1 MRILYSTPLGPKFS
15 MNNSSASDIS
25 SQPRPLSEKCT
36 AGPKSEYRGA
46 PESGLFVHVIPACRR
61 TQASPKNR
69 MNPSAASRFSG
80 EINAARSRKR
90 FCAASK
96 ICNVNGGFHHG
107 SVYAATPG
115 TVSDRNFRMA
125 DSMRSGATQS
135 RYASVAASNS
145 ISKPIWS
152 SSTGEA
158 FPSCELSRIAV
169 SSTTVSRRYVSPGK
183 RCAKAGCRII
193 ARHTAARMA
202 SVAADQLRRWRRQ
215 RRRCN
220 GGCFRLAPIPGP
232 QSSTLRNAGGGR
244 AFGRSGARRV
254 RPARVKLC
262 RARRGEVRLGR
273 VAWGAFR
280 ERFSLAWTLLWC
292 TEFGGS
298 GEGWR
303 AGSVGHTDGVPS
315 AQPSPFW
322 VPRHWRVSPVAQ
334 KGTHFRAGRSGWFRC
349 G

>member
-15 MNNSSASDIS
+15 MNNSSASDTS

-46 PESGLFVHVIPACRR
+46 PEYGLFVHVIPACRR

-80 EINAARSRKR
+80 EINAARSWKR
-90 FCAASK
+90 LCAASK

-115 TVSDRNFRMA
+115 TVSDKNFRMA

-169 SSTTVSRRYVSPGK
+169 SSTTVSCRYVSPGK
-183 RCAKAGCRII
+183 RCAEAGCRII

-202 SVAADQLRRWRRQ
+202 SGVADQLRRWRRL
-215 RRRCN
+215 RRRCS
-220 GGCFRLAPIPGP
+220 GGCFRLARIPGP

-262 RARRGEVRLGR
+262 RARRGAVRLGR
-273 VAWGAFR
+273 VAWGPSVKGSSWRGCCCGALSSAGRRKAGGPVRLGTPMESRPRRLPPFGCPGMWR
-280 ERFSLAWTLLWC
+280 VPLWC
-292 TEFGGS
+292 K
-298 GEGWR
+298 EGTR
-303 AGSVGHTDGVPS
+303 
-315 AQPSPFW
+315 
-322 VPRHWRVSPVAQ
+322 
-334 KGTHFRAGRSGWFRC
+334 FRAGRSGWFRC